1 MVKVGESYSKVLYV
15 LKASAVTSISR
26 AETGTIDVPS
36 GHDGRLK
43 EIRATCLGTLE
54 TVVNGGGLVEIEND
68 AIKID
73 CSFVIGGGTAVTEG
87 GGHEN
92 KAQVF
97 KCDFP
102 QAGDSTYTIYYT
114 PYDDQSQ
121 TLEIELIWEVGGRP
135 DPKRANYIKADM
147 VLKAS
152 AITQITVDEDHN
164 TIKIPKNKG
173 GVLLSVEVVVFPT
186 GETVVNAGGKCVLD
200 SDSDDWKPFELIV
213 GGFTVVGASGGGQ
226 IRPDVRPC
234 KKTLTGN
241 TTVRN
246 DYTPYDNQSQSLGLT
261 LLWRGK
267 DPT

>member
-1 MVKVGESYSKVLYV
+1 MAKAGQTYSEVLWV
-15 LKASAVTSISR
+15 LQASAVTSISR
-26 AETGTIDVPS
+26 ASPGTITVPS

-43 EIRATCLGTLE
+43 EIRASCFGTLE

-92 KAQVF
+92 KAEVF
-97 KCDFP
+97 KVDFP
-102 QAGDSTYTIYYT
+102 QKGNSTYTVYYT

-121 TLEIELIWEVGGRP
+121 TLELELIWEVGAPP
-135 DPKRANYIKADM
+135 DPSRANYMKADM

-152 AITQITVDEDHN
+152 AITQITVDDDHN
-164 TIKIPKNKG
+164 TIKIPAGKG
-173 GVLLSVEVVVFPT
+173 GTLLSVEVIVFPT
-186 GETVVNAGGKCVLD
+186 AETVVNAGGKCELD
-200 SDSDDWKPFELIV
+200 SDSDDWSPFNLIV

-226 IRPDVRPC
+226 IRADKRPC
-234 KKTLTGN
+234 KKALSGN